1 MKLKLRVNRIYA
13 GSRNKNNFM
22 KTFKLIISQAAS
34 ATYNMEL
41 DEKIFSRFLEDRIPV
56 LRVYRWEKPSFTY
69 GVYQNPEAQVDLK
82 QCARD
87 GVEVVKRI
95 TGGGI
100 LFHQNEIT
108 YSFVCSK
115 EDVGEPE
122 NVFVSYREI
131 CAFLINFYASL
142 GLKANFAL
150 ESEGFEHKS
159 APSELCSNS
168 YEKYDI
174 LINGKKIG
182 GNAQKRKRQ
191 VIFQHGSIP
200 VSIDWNFVRRYVKN
214 LPVDITT
221 SVTSLS
227 EELGFISEKNTLE
240 QKLVDAFSNTFGVS
254 FIENKENILI
264 LIN

>member
-1 MKLKLRVNRIYA
+1 
-13 GSRNKNNFM
+13 M

-41 DEKIFSRFLEDRIPV
+41 DEKIFMRFLEDRIPV
-56 LRVYRWEKPSFTY
+56 LRLYRWVRPSFTY
-69 GVYQNPEAQVDLK
+69 GVYQDPQIEIDLK
-82 QCARD
+82 QCSLD
-87 GVEVVKRI
+87 GVDVAKRI

-100 LFHQNEIT
+100 LFHHDEIT

-131 CAFLINFYASL
+131 CAFLINFYKSL
-142 GLKANFAL
+142 GLSANFAL
-150 ESEGFEHKS
+150 ESESFKHKS

-200 VSIDWNFVRRYVKN
+200 ISIDWNFVRRYIKN
-214 LPVDITT
+214 LPLDIAT

-227 EELGFISEKNTLE
+227 EELGFVPEKDMLE
-240 QKLVDAFSNTFGVS
+240 QKLVDAFSSTFGVN
-254 FIENKENILI
+254 FINASGDTYLPVPRKRGQASTCPQTSLGV
-264 LIN
+264 

>member
-1 MKLKLRVNRIYA
+1 
-13 GSRNKNNFM
+13 M
-22 KTFKLIISQAAS
+22 KTFRLIISEAAY

-56 LRVYRWEKPSFTY
+56 FRVYRWARPAFTY
-69 GVYQNPEAQVDLK
+69 GAYQNPEAEIDLK
-82 QCARD
+82 QCALD

-100 LFHQNEIT
+100 LFHHDEIT
-108 YSFVCSK
+108 YSFVCDK
-115 EDVGEPE
+115 TDVGEPS

-142 GLKANFAL
+142 GLKTNFAL
-150 ESEGFEHKS
+150 ESKDFKHKS
-159 APSELCSNS
+159 ASSELCSNS

-200 VSIDWNFVRRYVKN
+200 MSIDWNFVRRYIKN
-214 LPVDITT
+214 LPLDIAI

-227 EELGFISEKNTLE
+227 EELGLIPEKDIIE
-240 QKLVDAFSNTFGVS
+240 QKLVDSFSSAFGIE
-254 FIENKENILI
+254 FIEESFCVIARSA
-264 LIN
+264 